1 MLFASDGSGWYEN
14 IPFGKL
20 NEIGFLTVGLL
31 RAFNMLTHSMTLFR
45 LFCVF
50 WEICGDL
57 KEKFP

>member
-45 LFCVF
+45 KEFVF
-50 WEICGDL
+50 SISQIYMT
-57 KEKFP
+57 